1 MRDWWEQPEA
11 SGPSSE
17 SDMNSAQYGQ
27 PGFPSIGAIPPI
39 MSPEQ
44 RDKERDADSRRYEVR
59 LAAERAALQAGQS
72 ALEAAATADRLI
84 REAQETARK
93 VSAS

>member
-11 SGPSSE
+11 SGPMSE
-17 SDMNSAQYGQ
+17 SDMNQAQYGQ
-27 PGFPSIGAIPPI
+27 PGFPTIGAIPPI
-39 MSPEQ
+39 MSPAQ
-44 RDKERDADSRRYEVR
+44 RDKERDADYRRYEVR

-72 ALEAAATADRLI
+72 ALEAAATADKLI

-93 VSAS
+93 VSSS

>member
-1 MRDWWEQPEA
+1 MRDWTEQPEA
-11 SGPSSE
+11 MGPQSE
-17 SDMNSAQYGQ
+17 GAINNVKYGDPGYPTIGQ
-27 PGFPSIGAIPPI
+27 PPRQ
-39 MSPEQ
+39 MSVEQ
-44 RDKERDADSRRYEVR
+44 RDKERDADYRRYEVR

-93 VSAS
+93 VAAS